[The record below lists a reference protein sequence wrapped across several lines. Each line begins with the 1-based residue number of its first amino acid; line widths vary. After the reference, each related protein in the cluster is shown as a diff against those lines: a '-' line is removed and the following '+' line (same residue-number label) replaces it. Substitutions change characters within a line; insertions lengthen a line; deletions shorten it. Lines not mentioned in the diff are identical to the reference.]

1 MAATASTP
9 AVSIKLPS
17 PVPVNNNTY
26 TGSSA
31 QKSSLSRQVNHRHSP
46 MRSRRTHTTAG
57 GPDEDDAEGDE
68 DMDENDADGADAE
81 DQELY
86 CYCQKL
92 SYGEVRLSPSQAHRE
107 RCADAGRGPHAQM
120 IACDNDGCRFQ
131 WVSAVTTAKR
141 SCCCVLYLTAGACA
155 VPSFMR
161 EPEAAAAGELVLRG
175 VLGEAANRR
184 GADGGAGGDDVE
196 HDDRWRAEGAQET
209 VGLGLG
215 GTAAGRGG
223 TRRARETG
231 AHWDGR

>member
-1 MAATASTP
+1 M
-9 AVSIKLPS
+9 SIKLPS

-26 TGSSA
+26 AGSSA

-92 SYGEVRLSPSQAHRE
+92 SYGEVRPSPSRARSRE

-131 WVSAVTTAKR
+131 WVSAAVTAAKWPC
-141 SCCCVLYLTAGACA
+141 CCCVHYLTAGACV

-161 EPEAAAAGELVLRG
+161 EPQAAAAGELVLRG
-175 VLGEAANRR
+175 VFGEAQNRR
-184 GADGGAGGDDVE
+184 DVDGGAGGDDVE
-196 HDDRWRAEGAQET
+196 HGRWRAEGAQET
-209 VGLGLG
+209 VGLGLE
-215 GTAAGRGG
+215 TAAGGG
-223 TRRARETG
+223 VAEGLRAGETG
-231 AHWDGR
+231 GHWDGR